1 MVETGRNI
9 ATAAASNIGDEIKK
23 LLQPPAQELDGIFG
37 GLATILTKMK
47 GMVAP
52 FSQVQNAAIELAK
65 SVGLAGSSI
74 MTIATSTI
82 EQNRKLQLSASYNMS
97 SPEMI
102 QMQQRLIAGIGR
114 NVAIDRVGTVQ
125 RNANGEV
132 VNPNFDS
139 ELENLVAASKVFG
152 VDRVAAITA
161 GFDKLGKSMKAASKY
176 TGKLFQEAGEYGINL
191 DKYVE
196 NFTSNL
202 EMAQM
207 YNFRKGV
214 DGLKEMA
221 RKATEIRQDMRQ
233 VAAFAD
239 KVGSVTGAVETA
251 SQLQV
256 LGGSFASL
264 ANPLA
269 MLNESMTNMEGLR
282 DRLTKMTQGMAKY
295 DRNTHQVRMNAYNRQ
310 RLKRAAEAMGV
321 DPKNLMDQAFSQA
334 RRTEILDQMQGMGN
348 LTDGFKKLVPN
359 IGTINEET
367 GAAGVTLANGEFKSL
382 SDIAAMSSEEQMTLQ
397 EQLIAENRSESE
409 DIKVIA
415 KSVMGIEDIVSG
427 HRKNLENEAART
439 NIMPGAVGGASS
451 YDMVL
456 NFLTEKFTP
465 NVAEAAGKIELFT
478 QSIGTFVNT
487 FENSL
492 LVGGLETVN
501 ANSPEE
507 FGQAWRDLTTEL
519 FGTSKAATAA
529 GDVMGGL
536 AESFGGFV
544 KKVRDYAKEYGFDI
558 LPGHDT
564 DEYSGTDG
572 REGAPI
578 ARNPQADAATVL
590 ATKQDVVTE
599 ATHRALNGGKAD
611 ILPITSNPL
620 DFLNNYVTFAGTQN
634 SLPGVSVT
642 PSGLAGQTS
651 TQTTQAGTSQA
662 GQNGSYSFNISGNLT
677 MTVNGDKGK
686 IGTVDLTKSL
696 MDDADFKRML
706 AYEIAKA
713 MKEVNARGSVN
724 Q

>member
-1 MVETGRNI
+1 MTETGRNI
-9 ATAAASNIGDEIKK
+9 ATAAESGLGDELKK
-23 LLQPPAQELDGIFG
+23 LFQPPAQELDGIYG
-37 GLATILTKMK
+37 ELDEILIKMK
-47 GMVAP
+47 GIVAP
-52 FSQVQNAAIELAK
+52 FTQVQNAAIELAK

-74 MTIATSTI
+74 MAIATRTI
-82 EQNRKLQLSASYNMS
+82 EQNRKLQLSSSYNIS

-102 QMQQRLIAGIGR
+102 QMQQKLMTSIGR
-114 NVAIDRVGTVQ
+114 NVAIDQVGTVQ
-125 RNANGEV
+125 KNANGEV

-139 ELENLVAASKVFG
+139 ELENLVAASQVFG

-161 GFDKLGKSMKAASKY
+161 GFDKLGKSMKTASKY

-269 MLNESMTNMEGLR
+269 MLNESMTNMEGLQ

-295 DRNTHQVRMNAYNRQ
+295 DRNTHQVRMNAYDRQ

-334 RRTEILDQMQGMGN
+334 RRTEIMNQMQGMGN
-348 LTDGFKKLVPN
+348 LTEGFRKLVPN
-359 IGTINEET
+359 IGTIDDKT
-367 GAAGVTLANGEFKSL
+367 GAAGVTVNGEFKSL
-382 SDIAAMSSEEQMTLQ
+382 SDIAAMSSEEQKALQ

-415 KSVMGIEDIVSG
+415 KSVMGIEAIISG

-439 NIMPGAVGGASS
+439 NIMPGAVNGVSS

-465 NVAEAAGKIELFT
+465 SVDAAAGKVALFT
-478 QSIGTFVNT
+478 DSISTYLSTLANT
-487 FENSL
+487 A
-492 LVGGLETVN
+492 LVGGLETLN

-507 FGQAWRDLTTEL
+507 FGEAWKDLITEL
-519 FGTSKAATAA
+519 FGTSNAANAVGNA
-529 GDVMGGL
+529 LGSL
-536 AESFGGFV
+536 ATTIGTSVERINAYTSPHGFNV
-544 KKVRDYAKEYGFDI
+544 
-558 LPGHDT
+558 LPGNNTT
-564 DEYSGTDG
+564 DYVGRDG
-572 REGAPI
+572 STSTPI
-578 ARNPQADAATVL
+578 ARSPQEDTATVL
-590 ATKQDVVTE
+590 AAREDAVTE
-599 ATHRALNGGKAD
+599 ASYRARNGGRSERSMPVA
-611 ILPITSNPL
+611 NPL
-620 DFLNNYVTFAGTQN
+620 GYLNNSVVFAGTQN
-634 SLPGVSVT
+634 SLPGASVSPT
-642 PSGLAGQTS
+642 GNGGQTGAQVS
-651 TQTTQAGTSQA
+651 QTAGGQT
-662 GQNGSYSFNISGNLT
+662 GQNGNYNFNISGNLT
-677 MTVNGDKGK
+677 MTVNGDNGK

-696 MDDADFKRML
+696 MEDADFKRML
-706 AYEIAKA
+706 AYEIARA
-713 MKEVNARGSVN
+713 MKEVNARGGIG

>member
-9 ATAAASNIGDEIKK
+9 ATAAVSGLGDELKK
-23 LLQPPAQELDGIFG
+23 LFQPPAQELDGIYG
-37 GLATILTKMK
+37 ELDKILTKMK
-47 GMVAP
+47 GIVAP
-52 FSQVQNAAIELAK
+52 FTQVQNAAIELAK

-74 MTIATSTI
+74 MAIATRTI
-82 EQNRKLQLSASYNMS
+82 EQNRKLQLSSSYNMS

-102 QMQQRLIAGIGR
+102 QMQQKLMASIGR
-114 NVAIDRVGTVQ
+114 NVAVDQVGTVQ
-125 RNANGEV
+125 KNANGEV

-139 ELENLVAASKVFG
+139 ELENLVAASQVFG

-207 YNFRKGV
+207 YNFKRGV

-233 VAAFAD
+233 VAQFAD

-251 SQLQV
+251 AQLQV
-256 LGGSFASL
+256 LGGSFSAL
-264 ANPLA
+264 ANPLS
-269 MLNESMTNMEGLR
+269 MLNESLTNMEGLQ
-282 DRLTKMTQGMAKY
+282 DRFTKMTEGMAEY
-295 DRNTHQVRMNAYNRQ
+295 DPNTHQIGMNAYNRQ

-321 DPKNLMDQAFSQA
+321 DPNNLMDQAFAQA
-334 RRTEILDQMQGMGN
+334 RRTEIMNQMRGMGN
-348 LTDGFKKLVPN
+348 LTEGFRKLVPN
-359 IGTINEET
+359 IGTIDDKT
-367 GAAGVTLANGEFKSL
+367 GAAGVTVNGEFKSL
-382 SDIAAMSSEEQMTLQ
+382 SDIAAMSSEEQKDLQ

-415 KSVMGIEDIVSG
+415 KSVMGIEAIISG

-439 NIMPGAVGGASS
+439 NIMPGAVNGVSS

-465 NVAEAAGKIELFT
+465 SVDAAAGKVALFT
-478 QSIGTFVNT
+478 DSITTYLSTLANT
-487 FENSL
+487 A
-492 LVGGLETVN
+492 LVGGLETLN

-507 FGQAWRDLTTEL
+507 FGQAWKDLITEL
-519 FGTSKAATAA
+519 FGTSNAANAVGNALSSLTTTIGTTVEKINAYT
-529 GDVMGGL
+529 
-536 AESFGGFV
+536 SPHGFNV
-544 KKVRDYAKEYGFDI
+544 
-558 LPGHDT
+558 LPGNNTT
-564 DEYSGTDG
+564 DYVGRDG
-572 REGAPI
+572 STSTPI
-578 ARNPQADAATVL
+578 ARSPQEDAATVL
-590 ATKQDVVTE
+590 AAREDTVTE
-599 ATHRALNGGKAD
+599 ASYRARNGGRSER
-611 ILPITSNPL
+611 LMPIANPL
-620 DFLNNYVTFAGTQN
+620 GYQNNSVVFAGTQN
-634 SLPGVSVT
+634 SLPGASVSPT
-642 PSGLAGQTS
+642 GNGGQTGAQTS
-651 TQTTQAGTSQA
+651 QTTGGQT
-662 GQNGSYSFNISGNLT
+662 GQNGNYNFNISGNLT
-677 MTVNGDKGK
+677 MTVNGDNGK

-696 MDDADFKRML
+696 MEDADFKRML

-713 MKEVNARGSVN
+713 MSEVNARGSVN

>member
-1 MVETGRNI
+1 MNVTGKNI
-9 ATAAASNIGDEIKK
+9 ATAAVSNIGDEIKK
-23 LLQPPAQELDGIFG
+23 LLEPPVQELSGIFG
-37 GLATILTKMK
+37 ELDKILTKMK

-82 EQNRKLQLSASYNMS
+82 EQNKKLQLSASYNMS

-102 QMQQRLIAGIGR
+102 KMQASLMAGIGR
-114 NVAIDRVGTVQ
+114 NVGIDRVGTIQ
-125 RNANGEV
+125 KNANGEV

-152 VDRVAAITA
+152 VDKVAAITA

-269 MLNESMTNMEGLR
+269 MLNESMTNMEGLQ

-295 DRNTHQVRMNAYNRQ
+295 DRNTHQVRMNAYDRQ

-382 SDIAAMSSEEQMTLQ
+382 SDIAAMSTEEQMALQ

-415 KSVMGIEDIVSG
+415 KSVMGIEDIISG
-427 HRKNLENEAART
+427 QRKNLENEAART
-439 NIMPGAVGGASS
+439 NIMPGAIGGMSS

-456 NFLTEKFTP
+456 NFMTEKFTP
-465 NVAEAAGKIELFT
+465 SVADAAGKLELFK
-478 QSIGTFVNT
+478 QSVSTFAST
-487 FENSL
+487 LGNSF

-507 FGQAWRDLTTEL
+507 FGQAWRDLTTEM
-519 FGTSKAATAA
+519 FGTSKEAKKL
-529 GDVMGGL
+529 GDVIGGL
-536 AESFGGFV
+536 AEAIGTGV
-544 KKVRDYAKEYGFDI
+544 KKINDYTKPYGFNL
-558 LPGHDT
+558 LPGHNT
-564 DEYSGTDG
+564 DAYSGTEG
-572 REGAPI
+572 REEEPV

-590 ATKQDVVTE
+590 AAKEDVVTE
-599 ATHRALNGGKAD
+599 ATHRALNGGGAD
-611 ILPITSNPL
+611 LLAPVLNPL
-620 DFLNNYVTFAGTQN
+620 GLLNNAITFTGTQN
-634 SLPGVSVT
+634 SLPWASVT
-642 PSGLAGQTS
+642 PSGVAGQTGGQAS
-651 TQTTQAGTSQA
+651 QTGTGQA
-662 GQNGSYSFNISGNLT
+662 GQTGNYNFNISGNLT
-677 MTVNGDKGK
+677 MTVNGDNGK

-696 MDDADFKRML
+696 MEDADFKRML

-713 MKEVNARGSVN
+713 MKEVDARGGIG

>member
-382 SDIAAMSSEEQMTLQ
+382 SDIAAMSSEEQM
-397 EQLIAENRSESE
+397 
-409 DIKVIA
+409 VIA
-415 KSVMGIEDIVSG
+415 KSVMGIEAIISG

-439 NIMPGAVGGASS
+439 NIMPGAVNGVSS

-465 NVAEAAGKIELFT
+465 SVDAAAGKVALFT
-478 QSIGTFVNT
+478 DSISTYLSTLANT
-487 FENSL
+487 A
-492 LVGGLETVN
+492 LVGGLETLN

-507 FGQAWRDLTTEL
+507 FGEAWKDLITEL
-519 FGTSKAATAA
+519 FGTSNAANAVGNA
-529 GDVMGGL
+529 LGSL
-536 AESFGGFV
+536 ATTIGTSVERINAYTSPHGFNV
-544 KKVRDYAKEYGFDI
+544 
-558 LPGHDT
+558 LPGNNTT
-564 DEYSGTDG
+564 DYVGRDG
-572 REGAPI
+572 STSTPI
-578 ARNPQADAATVL
+578 ARSPQEDTATVL
-590 ATKQDVVTE
+590 AAREDAVTE
-599 ATHRALNGGKAD
+599 ASYRARNGGRSERSMPVA
-611 ILPITSNPL
+611 NPL
-620 DFLNNYVTFAGTQN
+620 GYLNNSVVFAGTQN
-634 SLPGVSVT
+634 SLPGASVSPT
-642 PSGLAGQTS
+642 GNGGQTGAQVS
-651 TQTTQAGTSQA
+651 QTAGGQT
-662 GQNGSYSFNISGNLT
+662 GQNGNYNFNISGNLT
-677 MTVNGDKGK
+677 MTVNGDNGK

-696 MDDADFKRML
+696 MEDADFKRML
-706 AYEIAKA
+706 AYEIARA
-713 MKEVNARGSVN
+713 MKEVNARGGID